1 MIGNPFF
8 EAMFYT
14 SNDELQENLTCAAVI
29 WETLTKKQ
37 EPNDDIIGQTLFGSR
52 LDDLWILYQL
62 QKQNWKGFDKDA
74 FALMVKVWVSV
85 YKG

>member
-14 SNDELQENLTCAAVI
+14 SNDELQENLTYAAVI

-37 EPNDDIIGQTLFGSR
+37 EPNDDIIGQTLFSSR

-62 QKQNWKGFDKDA
+62 QKQNWNGFDKDA
-74 FALMVKVWVSV
+74 FALMVKVWVSI
-85 YKG
+85 YKR

>member
-14 SNDELQENLTCAAVI
+14 SNDELQKNLTCAAVI
-29 WETLTKKQ
+29 WETLTKKH

-62 QKQNWKGFDKDA
+62 QKQNWNGFDKDA
-74 FALMVKVWVSV
+74 FALMVKVWVSI
-85 YKG
+85 YEG